1 MCGSLSSIMCA
12 SMSTSVLCTSTT
24 TTTTST
30 ATTMSTNLS
39 TSLCSNVSTV
49 LLSSTQEIVST
60 FWDSVKARSLC
71 AYISHLTPWF
81 GLNSY
86 ISSSKKEIYFY
97 TRSCK
102 YLFSKYCLESQ
113 K

>member
-1 MCGSLSSIMCA
+1 MG
-12 SMSTSVLCTSTT
+12 T
-24 TTTTST
+24 
-30 ATTMSTNLS
+30 TTMSTDLS

-49 LLSSTQEIVST
+49 LLSSAQEVVSSIST

-71 AYISHLTPWF
+71 AYIYTRLTPWF

-86 ISSSKKEIYFY
+86 ISSSFKQKEIYFY

-102 YLFSKYCLESQ
+102 YLFSKYYLESQ
-113 K
+113 NAYGFVPK